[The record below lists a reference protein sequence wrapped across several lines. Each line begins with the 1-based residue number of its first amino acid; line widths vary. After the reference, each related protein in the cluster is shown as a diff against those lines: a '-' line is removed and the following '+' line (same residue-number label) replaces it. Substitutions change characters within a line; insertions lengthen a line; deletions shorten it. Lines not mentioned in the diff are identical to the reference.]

1 MAVRIQLASNFQ
13 VIELTYDNWA
23 SLNEEELKNATNL
36 VNELGISVK
45 NDIKTNKPQENK
57 KEEKEEMATE
67 GQIKFLE
74 KLGVKEEKAKKMT
87 KKEAWHYINDNK

>member
-13 VIELTYDNWA
+13 VVELTYDSWEDVND
-23 SLNEEELKNATNL
+23 NEVTEATAL
-36 VNELGISVK
+36 VNLLGNEVI
-45 NDIKTNKPQENK
+45 NEIKTK
-57 KEEKEEMATE
+57 KSESVEMATE

>member
-13 VIELTYDNWA
+13 VVELTYDSWEDVNDY
-23 SLNEEELKNATNL
+23 EVTEATAL
-36 VNELGISVK
+36 VNQLGNEVI
-45 NDIKTNKPQENK
+45 NEIKTK
-57 KEEKEEMATE
+57 KSESVEMATE

>member
-13 VIELTYDNWA
+13 VVELTYDSWEDVND
-23 SLNEEELKNATNL
+23 NEVTEATAL
-36 VNELGISVK
+36 VNLLGNEVI
-45 NDIKTNKPQENK
+45 NEIKTK
-57 KEEKEEMATE
+57 KSEPVEMATE